1 MNFYELGAGLGVV
14 AQAQPRVEIHAT
26 ARLQSVVAR
35 LSVEGLS
42 IESMQQMELDPID
55 RAKREI
61 DESLHPTPPQTVAKV
76 FAVSGGDVAAGAVE
90 DHALLRAAVQAR
102 LDDDR
107 DVAVALLPVEA
118 AEAEG
123 DATLLDAARQFLVES
138 KVPVL
143 ESWEAVQD
151 WIALRRVDTPSVPLL
166 SSH

>member
-90 DHALLRAAVQAR
+90 DHALLRAAVQALAPAR
-102 LDDDR
+102 GHPQWERGARGAR
-107 DVAVALLPVEA
+107 DNEERAELQERVARLLPHEF
-118 AEAEG
+118 EE
-123 DATLLDAARQFLVES
+123 DQAT
-138 KVPVL
+138 
-143 ESWEAVQD
+143 
-151 WIALRRVDTPSVPLL
+151 
-166 SSH
+166 